1 MHTKDGLL
9 SKAAVEL
16 TFSFNKAQW
25 ANAAHT
31 VVAADWI
38 VEFNDEPRGRQVI
51 AFDPAARIGLSI
63 RPYFRDEKSPPELV
77 TIGRLL
83 SCRNARLS

>member
-1 MHTKDGLL
+1 MHTKDEFL

-16 TFSFNKAQW
+16 TFSLNKAPW

-38 VEFNDEPRGRQVI
+38 VEFDDDPTGRQVI
-51 AFDPAARIGLSI
+51 AFDPSTRIGLLFDPTS
-63 RPYFRDEKSPPELV
+63 EMKK
-77 TIGRLL
+77 
-83 SCRNARLS
+83 ARQSL

>member
-1 MHTKDGLL
+1 MDTKDEFL

-38 VEFNDEPRGRQVI
+38 VEFQDHDRR
-51 AFDPAARIGLSI
+51 S
-63 RPYFRDEKSPPELV
+63 
-77 TIGRLL
+77 
-83 SCRNARLS
+83 